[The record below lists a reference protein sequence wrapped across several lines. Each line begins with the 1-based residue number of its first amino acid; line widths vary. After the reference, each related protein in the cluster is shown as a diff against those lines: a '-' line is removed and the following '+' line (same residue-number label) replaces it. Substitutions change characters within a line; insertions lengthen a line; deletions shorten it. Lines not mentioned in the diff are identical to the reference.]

1 LWRYDGAW
9 ELSYFGANVLHPR
22 TTLPAMRY
30 SIPITL
36 RNYFNL
42 DAPGTSI
49 SDNCIVPPA
58 DKPSGVGGSYAE
70 IKDMVNYVKGLAT
83 IDDVCLINVEGTG
96 MVGVPGTANAVFQ
109 TVRDAGCNVVM
120 ISQASSEHSICFAVR
135 SHEAESAIVALNK
148 RFEKAIAAGRIK
160 VGLYKLIQC

>member
-1 LWRYDGAW
+1 MDTASGAVN
-9 ELSYFGANVLHPR
+9 F
-22 TTLPAMRY
+22 
-30 SIPITL
+30 IT
-36 RNYFNL
+36 
-42 DAPGTSI
+42 
-49 SDNCIVPPA
+49 
-58 DKPSGVGGSYAE
+58 
-70 IKDMVNYVKGLAT
+70 GLAT

-135 SHEAESAIVALNK
+135 SPECDQAVNALNA

-160 VGLYKLIQC
+160 EISTVRSCAILAAVGKNMCQTPGVSAMLFDALATASAVSYTHRTLPTICSV